1 MTVTIMSTLALQWF
15 VSYLHARQIEKK
27 TEKSQKFFFV
37 VKWNVHPGPKRP
49 PYTSNRTSA
58 LCKRVH
64 RQHANAKL
72 GQESRLML
80 KQMLHA
86 DSIPAATP

>member
-1 MTVTIMSTLALQWF
+1 MVPQLS
-15 VSYLHARQIEKK
+15 ARQVDRKENRK
-27 TEKSQKFFFV
+27 TSKVVFV
-37 VKWNVHPGPKRP
+37 VKWNVYPGLKRP
-49 PYTSNRTSA
+49 PSNRTSA
-58 LCKRVH
+58 LCKRVQ

-86 DSIPAATP
+86 DSSPAATP

>member
-1 MTVTIMSTLALQWF
+1 MVPQLS
-15 VSYLHARQIEKK
+15 ARQADRKENRK
-27 TEKSQKFFFV
+27 TLKVFFV
-37 VKWNVHPGPKRP
+37 VKWNVHPGLKRP

-58 LCKRVH
+58 LCKCVH
-64 RQHANAKL
+64 RQHANAML

-86 DSIPAATP
+86 DSSPAATP